1 MQPMAASRMSRF
13 IDRIVVTPMTK
24 AGAVPRRSGLLREE
38 AAVLDTAYCET
49 QSIGVHVA
57 MTCTALVVGA
67 GKTMVEPARFLPPMP
82 VVLGLAATTMSDLR
96 VLPESPARI
105 TRFATQLTHARE
117 LVMHQATQV
126 TGREPGHAD
135 IAVQA
140 WMMMAEDCLHV
151 LQDFHALGQMTGL
164 AIDMAADEPLSAA
177 LRACRVG
184 GAPCLVDGAVTMPSW
199 AQRRRARR
207 IPLHMGA
214 WLRSKGQL
222 LPVRVT
228 NVSRG
233 GFGIAHAQALEV
245 GAIAAL
251 TLETGRRFVC
261 SVAWKRD
268 GEAGLAL
275 AKDLPANDPL
285 ISGG

>member
-1 MQPMAASRMSRF
+1 MRPIAASRMGRF
-13 IDRIVVTPMTK
+13 IDRVMVTSVAK
-24 AGAVPRRSGLLREE
+24 AGALPRRSGLQRDE

-67 GKTMVEPARFLPPMP
+67 EKPVAAPARFLPPVP
-82 VVLGLAATTMSDLR
+82 VVLGLAAATVSDLR

-105 TRFATQLTHARE
+105 TRFASQISHARD
-117 LVMHQATQV
+117 LVMYQSTQGERSQP
-126 TGREPGHAD
+126 TPTD

-140 WMMMAEDCLHV
+140 WMVMAEDCLQV
-151 LQDFHALGQMTGL
+151 LQDFHMIGQVTGL
-164 AIDMAADEPLSAA
+164 SVDPAADAPLAAA
-177 LRACRVG
+177 LRDCRAG
-184 GAPCLVDGAVTMPSW
+184 GAPCLIDGTVSMPPW

-207 IPLHMGA
+207 IPLNIGA

-233 GFGIAHAQALEV
+233 GFGISHAHALEV
-245 GAIAAL
+245 GAIASL
-251 TLETGRRFVC
+251 TLESGRRFVC